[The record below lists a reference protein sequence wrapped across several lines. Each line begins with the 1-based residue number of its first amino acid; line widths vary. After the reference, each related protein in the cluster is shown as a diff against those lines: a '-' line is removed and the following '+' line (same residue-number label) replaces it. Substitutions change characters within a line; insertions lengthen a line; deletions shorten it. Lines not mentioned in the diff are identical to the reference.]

1 MLVPLGTKSGVAD
14 RFTKHAPIFSFRSL
28 DMVRVNRSYTR
39 DDEFEWDDAKATA
52 NLAKHKVGF
61 DTARRAFADAFAVE
75 REDGTEDYRE
85 PRFNLLGMV
94 DGRVLFVAYAMR
106 GEIIRIIS
114 AREAEP
120 YERRLYH
127 EEN

>member
-1 MLVPLGTKSGVAD
+1 MPLNACLN
-14 RFTKHAPIFSFRSL
+14 L
-28 DMVRVNRSYTR
+28 DIVRGNRSYMR
-39 DDEFEWDDAKATA
+39 DDEFEWDDDKAAA
-52 NLAKHKVGF
+52 NLAKHKVSFSAARQAF
-61 DTARRAFADAFAVE
+61 DDVFAVE
-75 REDGTEDYRE
+75 REDDTEDYDE

-94 DGRVLFVAYAMR
+94 DGRVVVVAYTMK
-106 GEIIRIIS
+106 GDIIRIIS

>member
-1 MLVPLGTKSGVAD
+1 M
-14 RFTKHAPIFSFRSL
+14 
-28 DMVRVNRSYTR
+28 R
-39 DDEFEWDDAKATA
+39 DSEFEWDDDKAAA
-52 NLAKHKVGF
+52 NLAKHKVSF
-61 DTARRAFADAFAVE
+61 SAARQAFAYVFAVE
-75 REDGTEDYRE
+75 REDDTEGYSE

-94 DGRVLFVAYAMR
+94 DGRVLFVAYTMS
-106 GEIIRIIS
+106 GDVTRIIS

>member
-1 MLVPLGTKSGVAD
+1 MT
-14 RFTKHAPIFSFRSL
+14 L
-28 DMVRVNRSYTR
+28 DIVRGNRSYMR
-39 DDEFEWDDAKATA
+39 DGRFEWDDDKAA
-52 NLAKHKVGF
+52 LNLAKHKVSFRVAAHAF
-61 DTARRAFADAFAVE
+61 DDAFAVE
-75 REDGTEDYRE
+75 REDDTEDYGE

-94 DGRVLFVAYAMR
+94 DGRILLVVYAMR
-106 GEIIRIIS
+106 GDIIRIIS

>member
-1 MLVPLGTKSGVAD
+1 M
-14 RFTKHAPIFSFRSL
+14 
-28 DMVRVNRSYTR
+28 R
-39 DDEFEWDDAKATA
+39 DGEFEWDDGKAAA
-52 NLAKHKVGF
+52 NLAKHKVSF
-61 DTARRAFADAFAVE
+61 SVAMRAFDDAFAVE
-75 REDGTEDYRE
+75 REDETEDYGE

-94 DGRVLFVAYAMR
+94 DGRVLFVAYTIR
-106 GEIIRIIS
+106 DDIIRFIS

>member
-1 MLVPLGTKSGVAD
+1 M
-14 RFTKHAPIFSFRSL
+14 
-28 DMVRVNRSYTR
+28 R
-39 DDEFEWDDAKATA
+39 DDKFEWDDDKAAA
-52 NLAKHKVGF
+52 NFAKHKVSF
-61 DTARRAFADAFAVE
+61 SAARQAFADVFAIE
-75 REDGTEDYRE
+75 REDDTEHYDE

-94 DGRVLFVAYAMR
+94 DGRVLFVAFTMR
-106 GEIIRIIS
+106 GDIIRIIS

>member
-1 MLVPLGTKSGVAD
+1 M
-14 RFTKHAPIFSFRSL
+14 
-28 DMVRVNRSYTR
+28 
-39 DDEFEWDDAKATA
+39 FEWDDDKAAA
-52 NLAKHKVGF
+52 NLAKHRVSFRVATQAF
-61 DTARRAFADAFAVE
+61 DDAFAVE
-75 REDGTEDYRE
+75 RENDTEVYGE

-94 DGRVLFVAYAMR
+94 DGRVLFVAYTMR
-106 GEIIRIIS
+106 GDIIRVIS